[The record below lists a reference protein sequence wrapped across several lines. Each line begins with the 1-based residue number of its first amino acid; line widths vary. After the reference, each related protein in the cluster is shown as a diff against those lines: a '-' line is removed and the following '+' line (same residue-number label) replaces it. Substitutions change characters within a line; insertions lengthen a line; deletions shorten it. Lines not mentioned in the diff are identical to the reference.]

1 MALPDERQLAL
12 SLPVEDSGAWTIHTP
27 VFEGPLDLLLYLVR
41 KDGVDI
47 RDISLASVADSYLA
61 YLSRMR
67 ELNLS
72 IASDYLVTA
81 ATLVH
86 LKSLGILPRP
96 PTPIDEDEE
105 TPAEALQRQL
115 EAYARVKAE
124 AEALDAR
131 PRLGRDEFARE
142 PLELGDEAERWSTS
156 VDAFGLLDRFYALLQ
171 KAAQPEPVFQMAAPG
186 PDFRACCQHVV
197 HALQRGK
204 GKLELRGLLRSLPT
218 RAERVATFIAVLEM
232 VRLRW
237 LDVRQAEHAGTVK
250 VRQRVPTERMD
261 LEYVVG
267 YVEQPEPVS
276 GSEGE

>member
-1 MALPDERQLAL
+1 ME
-12 SLPVEDSGAWTIHTP
+12 
-27 VFEGPLDLLLYLVR
+27 
-41 KDGVDI
+41 
-47 RDISLASVADSYLA
+47 
-61 YLSRMR
+61 
-67 ELNLS
+67 
-72 IASDYLVTA
+72 
-81 ATLVH
+81 
-86 LKSLGILPRP
+86 
-96 PTPIDEDEE
+96 
-105 TPAEALQRQL
+105 
-115 EAYARVKAE
+115 
-124 AEALDAR
+124 
-131 PRLGRDEFARE
+131 
-142 PLELGDEAERWSTS
+142 
-156 VDAFGLLDRFYALLQ
+156 
-171 KAAQPEPVFQMAAPG
+171 APG